1 MPQTWDESSTTP
13 EEALRRLVD
22 GNHRFRT
29 KTARTSDRPW
39 AEQLATE
46 PQRPFAIVLGC
57 SDSRTP
63 VEILFDVGFGDLF
76 VVRIAGNI
84 VAPSV
89 VGSIEFAASQ
99 FGTRLVVVMG
109 HTQCGAVH
117 ATVRALQTGL
127 GSESKNIRD
136 ITDRIGPHIAALVR
150 PGEGDADAI
159 ARTAVRANV
168 RASVDHLRHGS
179 RLLEDLVLADRLV
192 VVAAEYEL
200 ETGAVHFF
208 DGVPPS
214 PAPPRP
220 AP

>member
-1 MPQTWDESSTTP
+1 MPHTWDASSPSP

-29 KTARTSDRPW
+29 RTGRMADRPW

-84 VAPSV
+84 VAPSG

-109 HTQCGAVH
+109 HTRCGAVH
-117 ATVRALQTGL
+117 ATVRAIQTGM
-127 GSESKNIRD
+127 GSESKNIRS
-136 ITDRIGPHIAALVR
+136 ITDRISPHIAALVR
-150 PGEGDADAI
+150 PGDPDAVL
-159 ARTAVRANV
+159 REAVRANV

-179 RLLEDLVLADRLV
+179 RLIEELVLAGR
-192 VVAAEYEL
+192 VAVIGAEYEL

-208 DGVPPS
+208 DGVPLPPS
-214 PAPPRP
+214 AP
-220 AP
+220 